1 MVHHIPYDYTKY
13 ARIITHRHSNKNP
26 YFAPGNIPLRPPRRP
41 SSEFMWGKEKPTDAF
56 PKSKN
61 TVSSE
66 SGQETASD

>member
-41 SSEFMWGKEKPTDAF
+41 SSEFMWGKEKSYLAY
-56 PKSKN
+56 
-61 TVSSE
+61 
-66 SGQETASD
+66 